1 MALLVLRTA
10 RSLRLVLVAAFAAG
24 AVHVWAQEGRVED
37 EVKAVFLLNFA
48 KYVSWPPATLNNQS
62 SAPIRI
68 CVAAATDF
76 VDIVKSAIAGESV
89 DGHPLIALTPATMDE
104 ARDCHILYVAKPDV
118 AKMRPVLEALRT
130 TPILTIVDG
139 STQKDDDGS
148 VIVLVRD
155 QNRVRFDVSRSAAAA
170 KGLAISSKLLRVARR
185 VEGP

>member
-10 RSLRLVLVAAFAAG
+10 PSVRVVLAAALIAG
-24 AVHVWAQEGRVED
+24 ALEVSAQDGRVED

-68 CVAAATDF
+68 CVAAAAEF

-89 DGHPLIALTPATMDE
+89 DGHPLVALTPATIDD
-104 ARDCHILYVAKPDV
+104 ARGCHVLYVAKPDL
-118 AKMRPVLEALRT
+118 AKMRPILEALRT

-139 STQKDDDGS
+139 ASEKDDGS

-185 VEGP
+185 VEGQ